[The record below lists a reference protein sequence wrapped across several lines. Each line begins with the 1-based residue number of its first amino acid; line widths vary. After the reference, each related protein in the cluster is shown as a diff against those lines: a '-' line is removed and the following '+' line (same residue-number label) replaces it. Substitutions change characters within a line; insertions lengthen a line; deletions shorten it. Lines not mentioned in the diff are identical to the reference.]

1 MNAPGY
7 VLMCVMGLIALQF
20 PAAATARED
29 YANFFKGLHGLEST
43 FSQQV
48 VDGNGRVKSQ
58 SRGQLAL
65 SFPRQF
71 LWNET
76 YPHPQQIIADGQ
88 HVWIYDVDLNQ
99 VTVRNQTSNP
109 SDSAL
114 LVLTKPDKLD
124 DWFTVEE
131 LANPKDGLDWLV
143 LQPKQGNDASFSQVC
158 LGFSRKGM
166 EKMDLTDSLGQKT
179 HIQFGAWR
187 RNPHFE
193 VSRFR
198 FVPPPDADVIGP

>member
-1 MNAPGY
+1 MN
-7 VLMCVMGLIALQF
+7 VSRFILMWVMGFIVAPF
-20 PAAATARED
+20 AVAAAARED
-29 YANFFKGLHGLEST
+29 YANFFKGLHGLEGT

-48 VDGNGRVKSQ
+48 VDGNGHVKSQ

-65 SFPRQF
+65 AFPRQF
-71 LWNET
+71 FWDET
-76 YPHPQQIIADGQ
+76 SPHPQQIIADGERI
-88 HVWIYDVDLNQ
+88 WIYEVELNQ

-114 LVLTKPDKLD
+114 LVLTKPDQLD
-124 DWFTVEE
+124 DWFRVEE
-131 LANPKDGLDWLV
+131 LAKPADGLHWLV
-143 LQPKQGNDASFSQVC
+143 LQPKQGHDASFSQIC

-179 HIQFGAWR
+179 HIQFGTWR

-193 VSRFR
+193 ASRFR